1 MQHLQSFAPFTITT
15 LSALALD
22 FVWLTYRQSYHN
34 KLFESIQKSPLQARI
49 LPAIIVYIM
58 IPFATFFYAS
68 KEAKSLSE
76 ALFRGAIVGF
86 FLYGFYDATNYAT
99 LTNWTFQ
106 MAISDTLWGTFL
118 CAVVAVIGYYAIKKF

>member
-1 MQHLQSFAPFTITT
+1 MQLIQSIAPFTLTT

-34 KLFESIQKSPLQARI
+34 KLFESIQKSPLQLRI
-49 LPAIIVYIM
+49 LPAIVVYTM
-58 IPFATFFYAS
+58 IPIATFFYAS
-68 KEAKSLSE
+68 KEAKSGFE
-76 ALFRGAIVGF
+76 AFSRGALVGF

-99 LTNWTFQ
+99 LTNWTLQ

-118 CAVVAVIGYYAIKKF
+118 CAIVAVIGYYAIKKF